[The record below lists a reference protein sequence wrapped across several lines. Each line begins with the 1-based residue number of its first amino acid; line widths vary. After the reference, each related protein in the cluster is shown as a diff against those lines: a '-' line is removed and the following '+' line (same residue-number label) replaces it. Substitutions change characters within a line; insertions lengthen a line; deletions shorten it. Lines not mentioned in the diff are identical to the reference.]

1 MTLQNLEDINHAT
14 TEEGLGCDRT
24 DLMHRRGFLYLGAMM
39 PFYRYKITSGPSKAF
54 VPAADQAPHLVKL
67 ADKQGFTKGPFTAF
81 MVPYN
86 RGTLRPGKDYTES
99 FTLDPAEFPA
109 GSVISWDWPAAHEK
123 AQVRGFLAID
133 YGDYYNTVPEAPI
146 RSSRVKDIKALQCN
160 VDLSASGT
168 GSGFNIIINFFL
180 TSTLDSNSILYEI
193 EVFLH
198 TPDYAKFYIDSA
210 PSLGTFTSRSGRVWK
225 VCKDPF
231 AVHGPDILFY
241 PVDQADMLVGT
252 VDLKEMLSWI
262 KGRKVITGN
271 EFFNGLAV
279 GIEPQQRNG
288 TVVVNALAVN
298 YVV

>member
-1 MTLQNLEDINHAT
+1 MTLQKLEEIRQAAVGKGHGWG
-14 TEEGLGCDRT
+14 EVHRMSRRS
-24 DLMHRRGFLYLGAMM
+24 LMCAAAML
-39 PFYRYKITSGPSKAF
+39 PLARYKNTVGSPKLV
-54 VPAADQAPHLVKL
+54 VPVAEQAPHLIEL
-67 ADKQGFTKGPFTAF
+67 ADKQGYTKGPFTAF
-81 MVPYN
+81 MIPYN
-86 RGTLRPGKDYTES
+86 RGKLRPGKDYTES
-99 FTLDPAEFPA
+99 FTLNPATFPA
-109 GSVISWDWPAAHEK
+109 GSVISWDWPAAHEN

-146 RSSRVKDIKALQCN
+146 RSSRVKDIKTLLCDVN
-160 VDLSASGT
+160 LSTGGT

-198 TPDYAKFYIDSA
+198 TPNYAKAYVDGV
-210 PSLGTFTSRSGRVWK
+210 PSLGTFTSKSGRVWR

-252 VDLKEMLSWI
+252 VDLREMLSWI
-262 KGRKVITGN
+262 EDRKVITGN

-279 GIEPQQRNG
+279 GIEPQQLSG
-288 TVVVNALAVN
+288 TVIVNALAVN
-298 YVV
+298 YER